1 MAVALNPSLREA
13 RNRRFAVR
21 AAGPCYVAR
30 VDSTRREE
38 IAAELRATAA
48 AQDWTP
54 WQLAQALHEKAQT
67 PTMLMAWRLAMGQT
81 QAEVVVGLRG
91 LAADE
96 EINCGPTTQQL
107 SRWENGHETPGPI
120 YRPLFGL
127 WYRTTLNRL
136 GLTDDHPIVT
146 LMKDAVPD
154 EEDPVRRREF
164 FQAAAVTP
172 ILVHLERIRT
182 QMDSG
187 LRHVLPTADVEH
199 WQEVATGHIASY
211 GQFGPRDLLNRL
223 APDLE
228 EIAGLIE
235 RYPREKD
242 LLLIASRLGG
252 LTGALWTDLE
262 DDRQARAWLHTAD
275 RYAAQAGDTTQ
286 RYWIAMARA
295 MIAIYGPQPA
305 AVLPIAARA
314 RAELGDA
321 PSAPAAQLAGLAARA
336 HASLGPARAEQARAE
351 LRRAEHLTGQLT
363 TAQTGEQF
371 FGFPERELAAYASW
385 VLTAVKDSGAWAAQE
400 RALAEYPANDPMD
413 RPLILLSRAR
423 LLVER
428 REAAEATR
436 VAGDAITMLPTQL
449 RVPLLMTQASRI
461 AVDLDAVSPSHA
473 RQLRERLAA

>member
-1 MAVALNPSLREA
+1 M
-13 RNRRFAVR
+13 
-21 AAGPCYVAR
+21 
-30 VDSTRREE
+30 DSTRREE

-48 AQDWTP
+48 AQGWTP
-54 WQLAQALHEKAQT
+54 WQLAQAVHDKAQT
-67 PTMLMAWRLAMGQT
+67 PTLLMAWRLAMGQA
-81 QAEVVVGLRG
+81 QAGVVAGLRG

-96 EINCGPTTQQL
+96 EINCGLTTQQL
-107 SRWENGHETPGPI
+107 SRWENGHETPGPT

-146 LMKDAVPD
+146 LIKDAVPA
-154 EEDPVRRREF
+154 EEVPVRRREF

-172 ILVHLERIRT
+172 ILAHLERIRA

-199 WQEVATGHIASY
+199 WHEVATGHVASY
-211 GQFGPRDLLNRL
+211 GQFAPRDLLSRL
-223 APDLE
+223 VPDLE
-228 EIAGLIE
+228 EVAGLVE
-235 RYPREKD
+235 RYPREKE
-242 LLLIASRLGG
+242 LLLVASRLGG

-262 DDRQARAWLHTAD
+262 DERQARAWLHTAD

-295 MIAIYGPQPA
+295 MTAMYGPQPA

-314 RAELGDA
+314 RTELGDT

-336 HASLGPARAEQARAE
+336 HASLGSRHAEQARTE
-351 LRRAEHLTGQLT
+351 LGRAEHLAGRLT
-363 TAQTGEQF
+363 PAQTGEQF

-385 VLTAVKDSGAWAAQE
+385 VLTAVGDAGAWAAQE
-400 RALAEYPANDPMD
+400 RALASYPAADPMD

-436 VAGDAITMLPTQL
+436 VAGDAITTIPPQL
-449 RVPLLMTQASRI
+449 RVPLLMTQANSI
-461 AVDLDAVSPSHA
+461 ATDLEAVSPSHA
-473 RQLRERLAA
+473 RQLRERLTA